1 MPDRKGNR
9 RWQICSR
16 TSASP
21 AALPGEEQR
30 SAICSPAQ
38 SGCCAWP
45 GRAGA
50 AAPVVPLVSHHQYWD
65 HHWFVWLPRHP
76 VYESAEIM
84 SIDAAGS
91 PYRAVW
97 VFFTERRGN
106 KRQLHFLDDRRIVE
120 SYDGSHYRPI
130 VYRRSGA
137 AGRGQS
143 VRVALKGLDGEP
155 IEIAVDLA
163 DRPLTRIGAGL
174 TDQSGHS
181 ANAHFLLFH
190 RDRNALAQRN
200 EVRIGGRD
208 YSFRPGDDPMGKH
221 GFMAAYS
228 AGIQLAVI
236 PFGRWSFVR
245 RETKL
250 IATAAGLSFSVAAGG
265 GMRLTAPMPGYRNR
279 ISVDLDA
286 GGALAG
292 YRHDAAT
299 HRLALSLDTSLPLA
313 PAAPRAVR
321 RFAIHLDPDE
331 SGCPRRGDFG
341 ADGGRAPADLAVSRA
356 ALGRGLSVR
365 VGYPAERQRAHP
377 DDPARCAGEGAGRKR
392 NAC

>member
-1 MPDRKGNR
+1 MAIFFGNFRIPDSVAGG
-9 RWQICSR
+9 R
-16 TSASP
+16 TTVCNLLAGAAGLLCLAGP
-21 AALPGEEQR
+21 AA
-30 SAICSPAQ
+30 PAN
-38 SGCCAWP
+38 
-45 GRAGA
+45 A
-50 AAPVVPLVSHHQYWD
+50 AAPVVPLVSVHQHWD

-76 VYESAEIM
+76 LYESVEIM
-84 SIDAAGS
+84 SIEPAGS
-91 PYRAVW
+91 PYRAAW
-97 VFFTERRGN
+97 VFFTERHGG
-106 KRQLHFLDDRRIVE
+106 KRQLHFFDDRRIVE

-143 VRVALKGLDGEP
+143 VRVALKGLDGES
-155 IEIAVDLA
+155 IDIAVDLA
-163 DRPLTRIGAGL
+163 DRPLTRFGAGL

-200 EVRIGGRD
+200 EVKIGGRD

-221 GFMAAYS
+221 GFKAAYS

-236 PFGRWSFVR
+236 SFGRWSFVG

-286 GGALAG
+286 GGALTG

-299 HRLALSLDTSLPLA
+299 HRLALSLDATLPLA

-321 RFAIHLDPDE
+321 RFAIHLNPDE
-331 SGCPRRGDFG
+331 PVARGEVIS
-341 ADGGRAPADLAVSRA
+341 APMAGGRRLIWRFRVPHWA
-356 ALGRGLSVR
+356 AAYPFESVIR
-365 VGYPAERQRAHP
+365 PNGDGHTLDIRSLR
-377 DDPARCAGEGAGRKR
+377 R
-392 NAC
+392 

>member
-1 MPDRKGNR
+1 MANLFGNFR
-9 RWQICSR
+9 IPGSVAGGR
-16 TSASP
+16 TTVRNLLAGAAGLLCLTGP
-21 AALPGEEQR
+21 AAP
-30 SAICSPAQ
+30 
-38 SGCCAWP
+38 
-45 GRAGA
+45 AGA

-76 VYESAEIM
+76 VHESVEIM

-120 SYDGSHYRPI
+120 NFDGSHYRPI
-130 VYRRSGA
+130 AYRRSGA

-143 VRVALKGLDGEP
+143 VRVALNGLDGAP
-155 IEIAVDLA
+155 IDIAVDLA

-190 RDRNALAQRN
+190 RDRTALAQRN

-208 YSFRPGDDPMGKH
+208 YAFRAGDDPMGKH

-236 PFGRWSFVR
+236 SFGRWSFVGR
-245 RETKL
+245 GTKL

-279 ISVDLDA
+279 INIDLDA

-299 HRLALSLDTSLPLA
+299 HRLALSLDATLPLA

-321 RFAIHLDPDE
+321 RFAIHLNPDE
-331 SGCPRRGDFG
+331 PVARGEVIS
-341 ADGGRAPADLAVSRA
+341 APMAGGRRLIWRFRVPHWAAAYPFESVIRPNGDGHTLAIRSLR
-356 ALGRGLSVR
+356 R
-365 VGYPAERQRAHP
+365 
-377 DDPARCAGEGAGRKR
+377 
-392 NAC
+392 

>member
-1 MPDRKGNR
+1 MAIFFGNFR
-9 RWQICSR
+9 IAGSVAGGR
-16 TSASP
+16 TTVCNLLAGAAGLLCLAGP
-21 AALPGEEQR
+21 AA
-30 SAICSPAQ
+30 PAN
-38 SGCCAWP
+38 
-45 GRAGA
+45 A
-50 AAPVVPLVSHHQYWD
+50 AAPVVPLVSVHQHWD

-76 VYESAEIM
+76 LYESVEIM
-84 SIDAAGS
+84 SIEPAGS
-91 PYRAVW
+91 PYRAAW

-143 VRVALKGLDGEP
+143 VRVALKGLDGES
-155 IEIAVDLA
+155 IDIAVDLA
-163 DRPLTRIGAGL
+163 DRPLTRFGAGL

-200 EVRIGGRD
+200 EVKIGGRD

-221 GFMAAYS
+221 GFRAAYS

-236 PFGRWSFVR
+236 SFGRWSFVG

-286 GGALAG
+286 DGALTG

-299 HRLALSLDTSLPLA
+299 HRLALSLDATLPLA

-321 RFAIHLDPDE
+321 RFAIHLNPDE
-331 SGCPRRGDFG
+331 PVARGEVIS
-341 ADGGRAPADLAVSRA
+341 APMAGGRRLIWRFRVPHWA
-356 ALGRGLSVR
+356 AAYPFESVIR
-365 VGYPAERQRAHP
+365 PNGDGHTLDIRSLR
-377 DDPARCAGEGAGRKR
+377 R
-392 NAC
+392 

>member
-1 MPDRKGNR
+1 MANLFGSFRIPG
-9 RWQICSR
+9 SVAGGR
-16 TSASP
+16 TTVRNLLAGAAGLLCLAGP
-21 AALPGEEQR
+21 AA
-30 SAICSPAQ
+30 PAN
-38 SGCCAWP
+38 
-45 GRAGA
+45 A

-76 VYESAEIM
+76 VYESVEIM

-97 VFFTERRGN
+97 VFFTERHGG
-106 KRQLHFLDDRRIVE
+106 KRQLHFFDDRRIVE
-120 SYDGSHYRPI
+120 NFPGSHYRPI
-130 VYRRSGA
+130 IYRRSGA

-143 VRVALKGLDGEP
+143 VRAALTGLDGEG

-163 DRPLTRIGAGL
+163 DRPLTPVRTGL

-181 ANAHFLLFH
+181 ADRHFLLFH
-190 RDRNALAQRN
+190 RDRNALARSN
-200 EVRIGGRD
+200 EVRTGGRD

-228 AGIQLAVI
+228 ARIQAAVI

-245 RETKL
+245 RETTL

-286 GGALAG
+286 GGALAA

-299 HRLALSLDTSLPLA
+299 HRLALSLDATLPLA
-313 PAAPRAVR
+313 PDAPRAVR

-331 SGCPRRGDFG
+331 PVARGEVVS
-341 ADGGRAPADLAVSRA
+341 APMAGGRRLIWRFRVPHWA
-356 ALGRGLSVR
+356 AAYPFESVIR
-365 VGYPAERQRAHP
+365 P
-377 DDPARCAGEGAGRKR
+377 
-392 NAC
+392 NANGHTLTIRSLRR

>member
-1 MPDRKGNR
+1 M
-9 RWQICSR
+9 
-16 TSASP
+16 
-21 AALPGEEQR
+21 
-30 SAICSPAQ
+30 
-38 SGCCAWP
+38 
-45 GRAGA
+45 
-50 AAPVVPLVSHHQYWD
+50 PLVSHHQYWD
-65 HHWFVWLPRHP
+65 HQWFVWLPRHP
-76 VYESAEIM
+76 VYESVEIM
-84 SIDAAGS
+84 SIEPAGS

-236 PFGRWSFVR
+236 SFGRWSFMG

-265 GMRLTAPMPGYRNR
+265 GMRLTAPMPGYRNPDQR
-279 ISVDLDA
+279 RPGRRRRA
-286 GGALAG
+286 
-292 YRHDAAT
+292 R
-299 HRLALSLDTSLPLA
+299 RL
-313 PAAPRAVR
+313 PA
-321 RFAIHLDPDE
+321 
-331 SGCPRRGDFG
+331 RRGNPSAG
-341 ADGGRAPADLAVSRA
+341 AQPGHDSAAGSRCAAGRAPVCHSSESR
-356 ALGRGLSVR
+356 
-365 VGYPAERQRAHP
+365 
-377 DDPARCAGEGAGRKR
+377 
-392 NAC
+392 